1 MSEIKEKEIAPAPPT
16 GSECNKTFNFSIDSI
31 SESHCPPGLEYLL
44 CVDQLLVKQH
54 IEAFEMM
61 TGFETANKYMVL
73 NTMGQQV
80 FLAAETGGNCCTRNC
95 CGSLRSFEMIL
106 GGERHKLRLKLYLNL
121 RYDRETSRKIRSAIQ
136 MYM

>member
-1 MSEIKEKEIAPAPPT
+1 MKYT
-16 GSECNKTFNFSIDSI
+16 IDIHRYIFIYTYNILYVTQYI
-31 SESHCPPGLEYLL
+31 SENNHCPPGLEYLL

-54 IEAFEMM
+54 VEAFEMM

-106 GGERHKLRLKLYLNL
+106 GG
-121 RYDRETSRKIRSAIQ
+121 KIH
-136 MYM
+136 

>member
-1 MSEIKEKEIAPAPPT
+1 MSEIKEKEAAPAPPIGIDKLFT
-16 GSECNKTFNFSIDSI
+16 AWINSIYILNYTYDILYVALYI
-31 SESHCPPGLEYLL
+31 SENNHCPPGLEYLL

-54 IEAFEMM
+54 VEAFEMM
-61 TGFETANKYMVL
+61 TGFETANKYMIL

-106 GGERHKLRLKLYLNL
+106 GG
-121 RYDRETSRKIRSAIQ
+121 KIH
-136 MYM
+136 